1 MVHIFSW
8 HLNGFIKDRQN
19 IFSVETSDSLALY
32 PKSEILYG
40 SANAVERGTAF
51 MKNTKKRMDITFD
64 QKGPS
69 IVVDIPAYR
78 EGYKGILSRGGKIRC
93 ITEVTSENIIYCKE
107 LQGLVS
113 ELRHIDGLK
122 GGIAVNETEYMAT
135 TVLQKAQPLTEVIYS
150 NVDEVIAQG
159 QYIFDT
165 LWKNSIPASRRIREL
180 EGRVKPIRTEVLE
193 TSEEIAKKLH
203 EITEQAIYLY
213 ICSTTGGMALGRE
226 RYDEMHRKTNKTF
239 PEGNVRWLTSINT
252 QKDIDIVGFFLTQG
266 MKIRHTAETPSIN
279 FVISDKHF
287 ASTTEKV
294 SGESVISNF
303 LVSNDPVYIDHFAA
317 IFDNTWKSSVDASE
331 RIRELHLDDFFKA
344 KVLSNPLESLDLL
357 NQIYNSA
364 KKEIL
369 ILLPSLNSLLRL
381 KNSKDLEKLNKI
393 GSRGIHIKILLVQ
406 NRSIHRLEQVRVKY
420 QAIQFRGLE
429 LDFPTLN
436 RITIIDTNK
445 TVIIKI
451 KDDNKTSLVKAIDT
465 ATFIEGKQT
474 ALSYKSIFETLWKQ
488 TLTFDKLKK
497 LNKRLQSH
505 GKNQKEFID
514 ILAHEIRHPIQP
526 IIGLTEYVKSKLKD
540 KQQIELLDSVIASG
554 QKLNALTE
562 NILDVSR
569 IEDNNFSIKRKNF
582 NLNESI
588 LDSIKIFEK
597 VLRKSTKE
605 IKFEY
610 VDCGHIYF
618 INGDR
623 TRIEQ
628 VISNLI
634 HNAIKSI
641 TRAATKIEGNIRVI
655 IKGKNKN
662 KTQSRPQPR
671 NYQQMVEV
679 LIEDNGEGIDPK
691 VMPNLFKK
699 FTKSLDGNGLGL
711 YISKK
716 IIESH
721 GGRISAKK
729 QKKIGAIFCFSLPV
743 DSIKTIEK

>member
-1 MVHIFSW
+1 M
-8 HLNGFIKDRQN
+8 
-19 IFSVETSDSLALY
+19 ETFGPLATY

-51 MKNTKKRMDITFD
+51 MKNTKIRMDITID

-78 EGYKGILSRGGKIRC
+78 EGYKEIISRGGKIRC
-93 ITEVTSENIIYCKE
+93 ITEVTSENISYCKE

-122 GGIAVNETEYMAT
+122 GGIAINETEYMAT
-135 TVLQKAQPLTEVIYS
+135 TVLQKAKPLTEVIYS
-150 NVDEVIAQG
+150 NVAEVIAQG
-159 QYIFDT
+159 QYVFDT

-180 EGRVKPIRTEVLE
+180 EGKVRPIRTEVLE
-193 TSEEIAKKLH
+193 TSEEIAKKLY
-203 EITEQAIYLY
+203 EITEQASYLH

-226 RYDEMHRKTNKTF
+226 RYEEVPQKTNKIF

-303 LVSNDPVYIDHFAA
+303 LVSNDPVYRDHFAA
-317 IFDNTWKSSVDASE
+317 IFDNTWKSSLDASE
-331 RIRELHLDDFFKA
+331 RIRGLQLDVFFKA
-344 KVLSNPLESLDLL
+344 KVLSNPFESLDLL

-381 KNSKDLEKLNKI
+381 KSSKDLEKLNEM
-393 GSRGIHIKILLVQ
+393 GFRGIHIKILLVQ
-406 NRSIHRLEQVRVKY
+406 NRSIHHLEPIRLKY

-429 LDFPTLN
+429 LDFPILN

-445 TVIIKI
+445 TAIIKI
-451 KDDNKTSLVKAIDT
+451 KDDNKKSLVKAIDT
-465 ATFIEGKQT
+465 ATFIDGKQT

-497 LNKRLQSH
+497 INKRLQSH
-505 GKNQKEFID
+505 DKMQKEFID
-514 ILAHEIRHPIQP
+514 ILAHEIRNPIQP

-554 QKLNALTE
+554 QKLNVLTK

-588 LDSIKIFEK
+588 QDSIKTFEK
-597 VLRKSTKE
+597 VLRKSTNE

-610 VDCGHIYF
+610 VDCGQIYF
-618 INGDR
+618 VNGDS

-634 HNAIKSI
+634 HNSIKSI
-641 TRAATKIEGNIRVI
+641 TRAATKKEGIIRII

-662 KTQSRPQPR
+662 KNNRQSRHQPH

-721 GGRISAKK
+721 GERISAKK
-729 QKKIGAIFCFSLPV
+729 QKKIGALFGFSLPV
-743 DSIKTIEK
+743 DTIKTIEK